1 MAIAL
6 NTTLR
11 NARATAIVTEAG
23 SGAKLAVY
31 SAAYAAKLYE
41 SVCSA
46 TLGTVSGGVLT
57 FNAVAAGTGLAAAG
71 AGTVAA
77 VARLFKSDGTT
88 MVIEGLTVGTSGT
101 NIVIS
106 NATIATGDSITT
118 SAATIT
124 EGNA

>member
-1 MAIAL
+1 MAISL

-23 SGAKLAVY
+23 ANAKLTVY
-31 SAAYAAKLYE
+31 TAGYAGVLYT
-41 SVCSA
+41 STCAA

-57 FNAVAAGTGLAAAG
+57 FNAVGNATASG
-71 AGTVAA
+71 AGTAA
-77 VARLFKSDGTT
+77 IARLFKTDGTT

-101 NIVIS
+101 NIIIN
-106 NATIATGDSITT
+106 NATIAVSDVVVT
-118 SAATIT
+118 SGGTIT

>member
-23 SGAKLAVY
+23 ATAKLTVY
-31 SAAYAAKLYE
+31 TAAYAAVLYT
-41 SVCSA
+41 STCAA

-57 FNAVAAGTGLAAAG
+57 FNAVGNATASG
-71 AGTVAA
+71 AGTAA
-77 VARLFKSDGTT
+77 IARLFKTDGTT

-106 NATIATGDSITT
+106 NTTIAINDVITT
-118 SAATIT
+118 SAGTIT

>member
-1 MAIAL
+1 MPISL

-31 SAAYAAKLYE
+31 TSAYGTKLYE
-41 SVCSA
+41 STCAA

-57 FNAVAAGTGLAAAG
+57 FNAVGNATATAAGTAAI
-71 AGTVAA
+71 
-77 VARLFKSDGTT
+77 ARLFKSDGTT

-101 NIVIS
+101 NIVIT
-106 NATIATGDSITT
+106 NTTIAVSDVIQTT
-118 SAATIT
+118 SATIT

>member
-1 MAIAL
+1 MAITL

-31 SAAYAAKLYE
+31 TSAYGTKLYE
-41 SVCSA
+41 SVCAA

-57 FNAVAAGTGLAAAG
+57 LNAVAAGTGLAA
-71 AGTVAA
+71 GTAA
-77 VARLFKSDGTT
+77 IARLFKSDGTT
-88 MVIEGLTVGTSGT
+88 MVMEGLTVGTSGT
-101 NIVIS
+101 NIVIT
-106 NATIATGDSITT
+106 NTTIAVSDSVTT
-118 SAATIT
+118 SAGTIT

>member
-23 SGAKLAVY
+23 ATAKLTVY
-31 SAAYAAKLYE
+31 TAAYAAVLYT
-41 SVCSA
+41 STCAA

-57 FNAVAAGTGLAAAG
+57 LNAVGSSTATG
-71 AGTVAA
+71 AGTAA
-77 VARLFKSDGTT
+77 IARLFKTDGTT
-88 MVIEGLTVGTSGT
+88 MVIEGLTVGTTGT
-101 NIVIS
+101 NIVIT
-106 NATIATGDSITT
+106 NTTIAVNDVVTT
-118 SAATIT
+118 SAGTIT

>member
-1 MAIAL
+1 MAITL

-31 SAAYAAKLYE
+31 TSGYGTKLYE
-41 SVCSA
+41 STCAA
-46 TLGTVSGGVLT
+46 TFGTVSGGVLT
-57 FNAVAAGTGLAAAG
+57 LNAVGNGTGLAA
-71 AGTVAA
+71 GTAA
-77 VARLFKSDGTT
+77 IARLFKSDGTT

-101 NIVIS
+101 NIVIT
-106 NATIATGDSITT
+106 NTTIAVSDTITT
-118 SAATIT
+118 SSGTIT